1 MACSK
6 CKKKERFQELE
17 STTDFIS
24 SGVIIFGIVWSL
36 FAIYGVYSLIKL
48 FI

>member
-17 STTDFIS
+17 SSTEFIS
-24 SGVIIFGIVWSL
+24 NGVIIFGIVWSL
-36 FAIYGVYSLIKL
+36 LSIYVVFSLITL

>member
-6 CKKKERFQELE
+6 CKKKEKFQELE
-17 STTDFIS
+17 SSTEFIS
-24 SGVIIFGIVWSL
+24 KGVLVFGIVWSL
-36 FAIYGVYSLIKL
+36 LALYGLYSIIKL